1 MRLVFMG
8 TPRFAVLILEA
19 LLASP
24 HQVVAVYTQPD
35 RPGGRGR
42 RLVPPPVKETALGH
56 NVPVVQPRRLK
67 AADELAHLR
76 SLEPA
81 VLVVAAYGQILPQGV
96 LDIAPRGALNV
107 HPSLLPR
114 HRGPSPIASAIL
126 FGDEVTG
133 VSIMLMDAGT
143 DTGPVLSQ
151 RAVKIEPRDT
161 TGTLSERLAQL
172 GAELLMETLPLWL
185 EGAIVPQPQDNAQA
199 TSSHMIHKEEGHIHW
214 HRPASQI
221 WRQVRAFQPWP
232 GAYALWKGELLKIIT
247 ATPLL
252 GRGVAEPGAVVALE
266 KPYLAGVQTEDGVLA
281 LGLLQREGRKVMT
294 AEEFIRGQ
302 RDFIGS
308 VLS

>member
-8 TPRFAVLILEA
+8 TPRFAVPILEA

-24 HQVVAVYTQPD
+24 YQVVAVYTQPD

-67 AADELAHLR
+67 TADELAHLR
-76 SLEPA
+76 SLESD

-96 LDIAPRGALNV
+96 LDIAPRGAINV

-126 FGDEVTG
+126 SGDEVTG

-143 DTGPVLSQ
+143 DTGPVLSHQ
-151 RAVKIEPRDT
+151 AVKIEPQDT
-161 TGTLSERLAQL
+161 TGTLSERLARL
-172 GAELLMETLPLWL
+172 GAELLLETLPLWL
-185 EGAIVPQPQDNAQA
+185 EGAIVPQPQDNVQA

-232 GAYALWKGELLKIIT
+232 GAYAFWKGELLKIIA

-252 GRGVAEPGAVVALE
+252 GREVAEPGAVVALE
-266 KPYLAGVQTEDGVLA
+266 KPYLVGVQTEDGVLA